1 MTPTPYGTTPD
12 GQPVEQYTL
21 TNANGIEVGII
32 TYGGIITSI
41 LAPDR
46 SGERRNIVLGF
57 NTLDDYVHKNRYF
70 GCITGRFANRIAD
83 ARFTLDSKVYTLA
96 VNNGVNALHGGL
108 VGFDKRV
115 WAAQA
120 VQMGDEQG
128 VALTYIS
135 VDGEEG
141 YPGNLEVT
149 VMYSL
154 SADNSLR
161 IDYTATTDAPT
172 PINLTNHS
180 YFNLS
185 GEGSGAIT
193 DHILTL
199 YADHYTPVN
208 TNIIPTGEI
217 ASVVGTPFDFRTRTP
232 IGLRID
238 ADDAQI
244 KLGGGYDHNY
254 VINRPDD
261 ESLVLTAL
269 VEDPASGRTL
279 ETLTTEPGVQLYTG
293 NFLDGSVVGSGGK
306 PYEKRGGFCLETQ
319 HYPDSPNQPAFPNTI
334 LRPGEE
340 YRTTTVY
347 RFGVG

>member
-120 VQMGDEQG
+120 VQMG
-128 VALTYIS
+128 VALTYTS

-208 TNIIPTGEI
+208 ANIIPTGEI